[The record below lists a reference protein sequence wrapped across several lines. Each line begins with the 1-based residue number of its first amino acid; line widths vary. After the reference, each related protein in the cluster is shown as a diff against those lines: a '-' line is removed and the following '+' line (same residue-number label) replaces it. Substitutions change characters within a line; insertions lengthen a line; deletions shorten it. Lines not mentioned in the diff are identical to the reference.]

1 MPSDSWLCRSSVLAL
16 NKGQAATGEPWSLI
30 AHAVASNLKSTAP
43 CLIQD
48 LCNNYPS
55 VLFNACSRR
64 GCSRISIQNCFL
76 PSTFFNSL
84 LISQVPLLG
93 LRELILL
100 DCITDTP
107 RELLLKVIVT
117 LTRLPS
123 LRHVICLNPLWS
135 LINDSKVASE
145 LLCPE
150 SSLLSHA
157 SIYKV
162 FNVSWY
168 INIFTR

>member
-1 MPSDSWLCRSSVLAL
+1 M
-16 NKGQAATGEPWSLI
+16 
-30 AHAVASNLKSTAP
+30 
-43 CLIQD
+43 
-48 LCNNYPS
+48 
-55 VLFNACSRR
+55 
-64 GCSRISIQNCFL
+64 
-76 PSTFFNSL
+76 
-84 LISQVPLLG
+84 PLLG